1 MAKKRW
7 AYATI
12 DDEYI
17 LQKGK
22 KRKRL
27 FFIWEILKLRRISEE
42 MKHKRNPEV
51 DIEFNYDKLKLW
63 STQNNKNDRKPL
75 ISDIRGYLRYK
86 SGDVSDDSN
95 QGGDGESLTHQLAI
109 LALSQL
115 NKIPFKV
122 NKKELILDFVDFD
135 LDGEDTK
142 IQFGGG
148 KYFYPDLIGYLSP
161 KSDMYSKWGGKV
173 AIEVKVT
180 HGCEKAKIEVLKSH
194 NFAILEVYISP
205 NFRFT
210 PEVQGRD
217 FNVEDMEI
225 YFNRLVN
232 RFSEETFATLL
243 SNPMV
248 TDYAEACIKT
258 LQSEKKSLE
267 SSLFQLNDKLSNIKK
282 QLIDSANDLR
292 ETQNCLDTNKQNY
305 EQELKKQLIDS
316 ANDLRE
322 NQNLLAT
329 NKQNYEQEL
338 KKEKDDLKAEAK
350 KSGRYVTA
358 LSWSTLVNLTLISVF
373 MIMLFMPIFFAE
385 QAVEILRWYFK
396 LVNTTNT

>member
-1 MAKKRW
+1 
-7 AYATI
+7 
-12 DDEYI
+12 
-17 LQKGK
+17 
-22 KRKRL
+22 
-27 FFIWEILKLRRISEE
+27 
-42 MKHKRNPEV
+42 
-51 DIEFNYDKLKLW
+51 
-63 STQNNKNDRKPL
+63 
-75 ISDIRGYLRYK
+75 
-86 SGDVSDDSN
+86 
-95 QGGDGESLTHQLAI
+95 
-109 LALSQL
+109 
-115 NKIPFKV
+115 
-122 NKKELILDFVDFD
+122 
-135 LDGEDTK
+135 
-142 IQFGGG
+142 
-148 KYFYPDLIGYLSP
+148 
-161 KSDMYSKWGGKV
+161 
-173 AIEVKVT
+173 
-180 HGCEKAKIEVLKSH
+180 
-194 NFAILEVYISP
+194 
-205 NFRFT
+205 
-210 PEVQGRD
+210 D

-396 LVNTTNT
+396 LVRIRLIQFI